1 MIARRITVCIAAGLM
16 ALLSI
21 ACFVAAA
28 FVPADAGATMQYE
41 SALFSQDQ
49 IIQID
54 ILMDEDDWNDMLE
67 NAADG
72 SAPFGNET
80 AETESSVTAKA
91 AILYGASFAALLVA
105 LLLTLCFRRRIG

>member
-1 MIARRITVCIAAGLM
+1 
-16 ALLSI
+16 
-21 ACFVAAA
+21 
-28 FVPADAGATMQYE
+28 MQYE

-54 ILMDEDDWNDMLE
+54 ILMDEDDWKNDMLE

-80 AETESSVTAKA
+80 AETASSVTAKA
-91 AILYGASFAALLVA
+91 TILYGASFAALLVA
-105 LLLTLCFRRRIG
+105 LLLALCFRRRVG